1 MSAEAVGY
9 AAARQYAIVAALE
22 DLHGPTSGA
31 VVLPKRLD
39 WAPARRFDLAD
50 RADVAVMYE
59 TVLRESRGQGDL
71 GDFLD
76 AGLLVSVWQSLVLPV
91 QVRAV
96 WESRF
101 AQLRQGRAA

>member
-1 MSAEAVGY
+1 MSTEAAGY
-9 AAARQYAIVAALE
+9 AAVRRYAVVAALE

-39 WAPARRFDLAD
+39 WGPPRPFDLAD

-59 TVLRESRGQGDL
+59 TVLRESRDQDDL
-71 GDFLD
+71 SDFLD
-76 AGLLVSVWQSLVLPV
+76 AELLVNVWQSLVLPTPA
-91 QVRAV
+91 RAA

-101 AQLRQGRAA
+101 AQLRQDRAA